1 MARNEEHTIQFL
13 AKMMW
18 KYRGTVRL
26 REIMQ
31 RLLEFDCIRR
41 NYSKGTLHNLVRQ
54 FRAWLKDP
62 NSKHANKLPK
72 AYLVYFEEYKAQEP
86 NTEAHI
92 NEDTTPE
99 NPDAKCVAEPELTLE
114 EQYALVEKAQTEL
127 KESLDKYLA
136 QLEEQEAELDK
147 KYDEINNKKHAAS
160 ALYYDKNREYE
171 IVLNNLQKQIVW
183 QEMMV

>member
-13 AKMMW
+13 AKMLW

-72 AYLVYFEEYKAQEP
+72 AYLTYFEEYKAQES
-86 NTEAHI
+86 NTESHTD
-92 NEDTTPE
+92 EDTTAE
-99 NPDAKCVAEPELTLE
+99 KPDEKCVAEPELPIEMQIQLVQEAREKLVEANNKYHAKLE
-114 EQYALVEKAQTEL
+114 EQINELENKQSMARSLFVEK
-127 KESLDKYLA
+127 LA
-136 QLEEQEAELDK
+136 E
-147 KYDEINNKKHAAS
+147 YDEVIKQ
-160 ALYYDKNREYE
+160 LNRLV
-171 IVLNNLQKQIVW
+171 IWN
-183 QEMMV
+183 EMMQ

>member
-41 NYSKGTLHNLVRQ
+41 NYSKGTLHNLIRQ

-86 NTEAHI
+86 NTESHT

-99 NPDAKCVAEPELTLE
+99 NPDAKCVSEPELSLD
-114 EQYALVEKAQTEL
+114 EQYLLVEKAQKEL
-127 KESLDKYLA
+127 KEQLNKYLA
-136 QLEEQEAELDK
+136 QLEEQKEKLYEQCE
-147 KYDEINNKKHAAS
+147 EIKQKEHAAS
-160 ALYYDKNREYE
+160 AVYYDKNKEYE
-171 IVLNNLQKQIVW
+171 IVLDNLRKQIVW
-183 QEMMV
+183 REMMQ

>member
-13 AKMMW
+13 AKMLW

-72 AYLVYFEEYKAQEP
+72 AYLTYFEEYKAQES
-86 NTEAHI
+86 NTESHTT
-92 NEDTTPE
+92 EDTPVE
-99 NPDAKCVAEPELTLE
+99 NPDTTCIAEPELPIDMQIQIVQAARE
-114 EQYALVEKAQTEL
+114 KLVEANNKYHAKLDEQITALEQ
-127 KESLDKYLA
+127 KQSTARSLFVEKLA
-136 QLEEQEAELDK
+136 E
-147 KYDEINNKKHAAS
+147 YDEVIKQ
-160 ALYYDKNREYE
+160 
-171 IVLNNLQKQIVW
+171 LQKLIIW
-183 QEMMV
+183 NEMMQ

>member
-26 REIMQ
+26 REVMQ

-62 NSKHANKLPK
+62 NSKHGNKLPK
-72 AYLVYFEEYKAQEP
+72 AYLVYFEEYKAQES
-86 NTEAHI
+86 NTEPNI

-99 NPDAKCVAEPELTLE
+99 NPDKNCVAEPELTLE
-114 EQYALVEKAQTEL
+114 EQIQLVQEAREKLVAARE
-127 KESLDKYLA
+127 KYMA
-136 QLEEQEAELDK
+136 KLEEQIAEIENKQNIASGLFAHK
-147 KYDEINNKKHAAS
+147 LAEYDEVI
-160 ALYYDKNREYE
+160 RQ
-171 IVLNNLQKQIVW
+171 LQKQVIW
-183 QEMMV
+183 NEMMQ

>member
-13 AKMMW
+13 AKMLW

-72 AYLVYFEEYKAQEP
+72 AYLTYFEEYKAQES
-86 NTEAHI
+86 NTESHTD
-92 NEDTTPE
+92 EDTTAE
-99 NPDAKCVAEPELTLE
+99 NPDAKCIAEPELPIEMQIQLVQKAREKLVAANNKYHARLE
-114 EQYALVEKAQTEL
+114 EQINELENKQSMARSLFVEK
-127 KESLDKYLA
+127 LA
-136 QLEEQEAELDK
+136 E
-147 KYDEINNKKHAAS
+147 YDEVIKH
-160 ALYYDKNREYE
+160 LNRQV
-171 IVLNNLQKQIVW
+171 IWN
-183 QEMMV
+183 EMMQ

>member
-26 REIMQ
+26 REVMQ

-86 NTEAHI
+86 NTEPNI

-99 NPDAKCVAEPELTLE
+99 NPDAKCVAEPELTLD
-114 EQYALVEKAQTEL
+114 EQIQLVEEAREKLVAA
-127 KESLDKYLA
+127 SNKYNEK
-136 QLEEQEAELDK
+136 LEEQIAEIEK
-147 KYDEINNKKHAAS
+147 KQSMARSMFVEKLAEYDEVI
-160 ALYYDKNREYE
+160 RQ
-171 IVLNNLQKQIVW
+171 LQKQVIW
-183 QEMMV
+183 NEMMQ

>member
-26 REIMQ
+26 REVMQ

-72 AYLVYFEEYKAQEP
+72 AYLTYFEEYKAQES
-86 NTEAHI
+86 NTESHTD
-92 NEDTTPE
+92 EDTTAE
-99 NPDAKCVAEPELTLE
+99 NPDAKCVAEPELPIEMQIQLVQEAREKLVTAREKYMAKLE
-114 EQYALVEKAQTEL
+114 EQI
-127 KESLDKYLA
+127 
-136 QLEEQEAELDK
+136 AELENK
-147 KYDEINNKKHAAS
+147 QNIASGLFAHKLAEYDEVI
-160 ALYYDKNREYE
+160 RQ
-171 IVLNNLQKQIVW
+171 LQKQVIW
-183 QEMMV
+183 NEMMQ

>member
-26 REIMQ
+26 REVMQ

-62 NSKHANKLPK
+62 NCKHANKLPK
-72 AYLVYFEEYKAQEP
+72 AYLVYFEEYKAQES
-86 NTEAHI
+86 NTEPNI
-92 NEDTTPE
+92 NEDTTAE
-99 NPDAKCVAEPELTLE
+99 KPDEKCVAEPELTLE
-114 EQYALVEKAQTEL
+114 EQIQLVQEAREKLIENN
-127 KESLDKYLA
+127 DKYYKK
-136 QLEEQEAELDK
+136 LEEQAAEIEQRQSMARSLFIEK
-147 KYDEINNKKHAAS
+147 LAEYDEVI
-160 ALYYDKNREYE
+160 RQ
-171 IVLNNLQKQIVW
+171 LQRQVIW
-183 QEMMV
+183 NEMMQ

>member
-13 AKMMW
+13 AKMLW

-72 AYLVYFEEYKAQEP
+72 AYLTYFEEYKAQES
-86 NTEAHI
+86 NTESHTD
-92 NEDTTPE
+92 EDTTPE
-99 NPDAKCVAEPELTLE
+99 KPDEKCVAEPELPIEMQIQLVQEAREKLVEANNKYHAKLE
-114 EQYALVEKAQTEL
+114 EQINELENKQSMARSLFVEK
-127 KESLDKYLA
+127 LA
-136 QLEEQEAELDK
+136 E
-147 KYDEINNKKHAAS
+147 YDEVIKQ
-160 ALYYDKNREYE
+160 LNRL
-171 IVLNNLQKQIVW
+171 IIWN
-183 QEMMV
+183 EMMQ

>member
-26 REIMQ
+26 REVMQ

-72 AYLVYFEEYKAQEP
+72 AYLVYFEEYKAQES
-86 NTEAHI
+86 NTEPNI
-92 NEDTTPE
+92 NEDTTAE

-114 EQYALVEKAQTEL
+114 EQYALVEKAKENTEAMHEAY
-127 KESLDKYLA
+127 KEKIELEMEKLRSKLGTANHLINSK
-136 QLEEQEAELDK
+136 LEE
-147 KYDEINNKKHAAS
+147 
-160 ALYYDKNREYE
+160 YE
-171 IVLNNLQKQIVW
+171 QVLCAIRSQIVW
-183 QEMMV
+183 QEMMK

>member
-13 AKMMW
+13 AKMLW

-72 AYLVYFEEYKAQEP
+72 AYLTYFEEYKAQES
-86 NTEAHI
+86 NTESHTD
-92 NEDTTPE
+92 EDTTAE
-99 NPDAKCVAEPELTLE
+99 NPDAKCIAEPELPIEMQIQLVQEAREKLVEANNKYHAKLE
-114 EQYALVEKAQTEL
+114 EQINELENKQSMARSLFVEK
-127 KESLDKYLA
+127 LA
-136 QLEEQEAELDK
+136 E
-147 KYDEINNKKHAAS
+147 YDEIIKH
-160 ALYYDKNREYE
+160 LNRLV
-171 IVLNNLQKQIVW
+171 IWN
-183 QEMMV
+183 EMMQ

>member
-13 AKMMW
+13 AKMLW

-72 AYLVYFEEYKAQEP
+72 AYLTYFEEYKAQES
-86 NTEAHI
+86 NTESHTD
-92 NEDTTPE
+92 EDTTAE
-99 NPDAKCVAEPELTLE
+99 KPDAKCVAEPELPIEMQIQLVQE
-114 EQYALVEKAQTEL
+114 AREKLVEANNKYHAKLDEQITEL
-127 KESLDKYLA
+127 ENKQSMARSLFVEKLA
-136 QLEEQEAELDK
+136 E
-147 KYDEINNKKHAAS
+147 YDEVIKH
-160 ALYYDKNREYE
+160 LNRLV
-171 IVLNNLQKQIVW
+171 IWN
-183 QEMMV
+183 EMMQ